1 MRRTIGSNTS
11 VSNGLSSPI
20 STAAV
25 RSSPMPVSMF
35 CFGSEVSFGLPFSSL
50 RSYCINTRFQISS
63 QRPQSH
69 AGPQSGLLHP
79 VSMRVS

>member
-11 VSNGLSSPI
+11 VSKGLSSPI

-35 CFGSEVSFGLPFSSL
+35 CFGSGVSFGLPFSSL
-50 RSYCINTRFQISS
+50 RSYCINTKFQISS
-63 QRPQSH
+63 HRPQSH
-69 AGPQSGLLHP
+69 AGPQFGSVQP
-79 VSMRVS
+79 VSRRVS